1 MYGFNLPCLARN
13 LSSAATVLCSVFNS
27 IRAKLNFEDEKVL
40 NNCLALGLVLAE
52 TTQPPMFGFI
62 DDVGK
67 EISPV
72 VSRSF
77 SDPR

>member
-1 MYGFNLPCLARN
+1 M
-13 LSSAATVLCSVFNS
+13 
-27 IRAKLNFEDEKVL
+27 NFEEGEIL
-40 NNCLALGLVLAE
+40 NNCLALGLVMVEATE
-52 TTQPPMFGFI
+52 PPMFGLI

-77 SDPR
+77 SDPH